1 MGLLDQLKSGLAEKL
16 GGGAN
21 LNSMLDHA
29 MALINNPTTGGLSGL
44 IEAFKSKG
52 LGEVVSSW
60 ISTGQNL
67 PVSGEQMKD
76 ALGLEKIQEIASK
89 AGISRDDA
97 AKHLSEL
104 LPQIID
110 KLTPNGK
117 IPDANMLEEG
127 VSTLKKKFFGS

>member
-1 MGLLDQLKSGLAEKL
+1 MGLLDLTEKL

-29 MALINNPTTGGLSGL
+29 MALINDSATGGLSGL
-44 IEAFKSKG
+44 IDTFKSKG
-52 LGEVVSSW
+52 LGEVASSW

-67 PVSGEQMKD
+67 PVSGEQVKQ
-76 ALGLEKIQEIASK
+76 ALGSEKIQEIATK

-110 KLTPNGK
+110 KMTPNGK
-117 IPDANMLEEG
+117 LPDATMLDEGINM
-127 VSTLKKKFFGS
+127 LKKKFFGS

>member
-1 MGLLDQLKSGLAEKL
+1 MGLLDQIKSGLTEKL
-16 GGGAN
+16 DGGAN

-44 IEAFKSKG
+44 IDTFKSKG
-52 LGEVVSSW
+52 LGEVIGSW

-67 PVSGEQMKD
+67 PVSGEQIKQ
-76 ALGLEKIQEIASK
+76 ALGSEKIQEIATT
-89 AGISRDDA
+89 AGISRDDV

-117 IPDANMLEEG
+117 LPDATMLDEGINML
-127 VSTLKKKFFGS
+127 KKRFSGT